1 LSYSLK
7 KTLKIVVPILLG
19 LFLVWYLYSSTTPEQ
34 REQIV
39 SYIGQADL
47 FWVCISIFIGILS
60 HISRAIRWNYLL
72 EPLGYQP
79 KISNN
84 TLIILTAYLA
94 NLGVPRSGE
103 ILRATALTTYEGVP
117 FEKGMGTIVTER
129 IIDLI
134 MLVLVIGAALLL
146 QTDLILGFIM
156 ESGLGII
163 GGGVILLL
171 GVLGLIVGIQILK
184 KSKSPLAVKL
194 KTFLNDVLQGVLSIF
209 KMKRK
214 WSFLFHTI
222 FIWLAYILMFWVIK
236 FTLLETVD
244 LSFGAILVAFVAG
257 AFAMTTTNGGF
268 LAFPIAVGKS
278 LELFQVSTVAGNAF
292 GWIMW
297 IAQTF
302 MILVFGAISFILLPL
317 LNRNR

>member
-1 LSYSLK
+1 MSYSLK

-47 FWVCISIFIGILS
+47 FWVCISIIIGILS

-134 MLVLVIGAALLL
+134 MLVLVIGVALLL

-184 KSKSPLAVKL
+184 KSKSPFAVKL

>member
-1 LSYSLK
+1 MTHSLK
-7 KTLKIVVPILLG
+7 KTLKLLIPISLG
-19 LFLVWYLYSSTTPEQ
+19 LFLIWYLYSSTTPEQ
-34 REQIV
+34 RDQIIT
-39 SYIGQADL
+39 YIGQADI
-47 FWVCISIFIGILS
+47 FWVGLSLFIGILS
-60 HISRAIRWNYLL
+60 HVSRAIRWNYLL
-72 EPLGYQP
+72 EPLGYKP
-79 KISNN
+79 KVSNN
-84 TLIILTAYLA
+84 TLIVLIAYLA

-103 ILRATALTTYEGVP
+103 ILRATALSTYEGVP

-134 MLVLVIGAALLL
+134 MLFLVIGIALIL
-146 QTDLILGFIM
+146 QTDLILGFIK
-156 ESGLGII
+156 ESGLGIA
-163 GGGVILLL
+163 GGAIIL
-171 GVLGLIVGIQILK
+171 VVGIAGLFLGIRILK
-184 KSKSPLAVKL
+184 KSTSTFATKL
-194 KTFLNDVLQGVLSIF
+194 KNFLNDVLQGVLSIF

-214 WSFLFHTI
+214 WPFIFHTF
-222 FIWLAYILMFWVIK
+222 FIWFAYILMFWVIK
-236 FTLLETVD
+236 FTVMETVG

-278 LELFQVSTVAGNAF
+278 LELFGVGTVAGNAF

-302 MILVFGAISFILLPL
+302 MVLVFGAISFVLLPL

>member
-1 LSYSLK
+1 M
-7 KTLKIVVPILLG
+7 G
-19 LFLVWYLYSSTTPEQ
+19 LFLVWYLYGSTTPEQ
-34 REQIV
+34 RKQIV
-39 SYIGQADL
+39 SYIGQADI
-47 FWVCISIFIGILS
+47 FWVGISIFIGILS

-103 ILRATALTTYEGVP
+103 VLRATALTTYEGVP

-134 MLVLVIGAALLL
+134 MLMLVIGIALIL
-146 QTDLILGFIM
+146 QTDLILGFIQ

-163 GGGVILLL
+163 GGGIILLL
-171 GVLGLIVGIQILK
+171 GVVGLIIGIRILR
-184 KSKSPLAVKL
+184 KSSSPFAIKL
-194 KTFLNDVLQGVLSIF
+194 KNFLNDMLQGVLSIF
-209 KMKRK
+209 RMKRK
-214 WSFLFHTI
+214 WAFLFHTI

-236 FTLLETVD
+236 FTILETIN

-278 LELFQVSTVAGNAF
+278 LELFDVSTVAGNAF

>member
-1 LSYSLK
+1 M
-7 KTLKIVVPILLG
+7 
-19 LFLVWYLYSSTTPEQ
+19 VWYLYSSTTTEQ
-34 REQIV
+34 RQQIV
-39 SYIGQADL
+39 TYITQADI

-94 NLGVPRSGE
+94 NLGIPRSGE
-103 ILRATALTTYEGVP
+103 ILRATALSTYEGVP

-129 IIDLI
+129 IVDLI
-134 MLVLVIGAALLL
+134 MLALVIGIALIL
-146 QTDLILGFIM
+146 QTDLILGFIQ

-163 GGGVILLL
+163 GGGIILLL
-171 GVLGLIVGIQILK
+171 GVVGLIAGIGILK
-184 KSKSPLAVKL
+184 KSSSPTAIKL

-209 KMKRK
+209 RMRRK
-214 WSFLFHTI
+214 WAFLFHTV
-222 FIWLAYILMFWVIK
+222 FIWFAYIMMFWVIK
-236 FTLLETVD
+236 FTIMETVD

-278 LELFQVSTVAGNAF
+278 LELFNIGTVAGNAF

-302 MILVFGAISFILLPL
+302 MILIFGAISFILLPL